1 MEGKSDY
8 DKKDVILNLVLF
20 VLSLTIILNLFN
32 YISST
37 IYEVSST
44 FAADILTTLIQIEAV
59 ILTII
64 ISLSIVVIQ
73 LTVTSYSS
81 RVTKIYCKDR
91 WYIFITIVYVSI
103 IIVTLTYLKTLDI
116 SNQNNNKIIVAYVFG
131 MIYLLII
138 PFYIYRLYKILQ
150 PSQIIENISKII
162 ILKNIINKNSDFV
175 NNKTKK
181 KGILSRLSNYFNKIS
196 KKEKKKEILSSNSNG
211 VLLMIDFLRG
221 SFLKYDYESIREG
234 LEKMEKKLNI
244 IIEKADKKELSEAV
258 EKIFDGLKSFCKFSL
273 IQGDDEI
280 ILKALDVFKTITN
293 CVINKKNDDIGVS
306 TIITLRSITD
316 FAIKKRNEE
325 AINYISIYLKN
336 FANISIEKNLNNTL
350 IEILSIFEDIW
361 KKTRKKRLKVF
372 KDLPITS
379 IDHICNVGI
388 NAIEFQKKEF
398 LKIVDSY
405 LKRIGLISIENNYKK
420 DFDKIISS
428 YELILDTAIW
438 RDNK

>member
-1 MEGKSDY
+1 
-8 DKKDVILNLVLF
+8 
-20 VLSLTIILNLFN
+20 
-32 YISST
+32 
-37 IYEVSST
+37 
-44 FAADILTTLIQIEAV
+44 
-59 ILTII
+59 
-64 ISLSIVVIQ
+64 
-73 LTVTSYSS
+73 
-81 RVTKIYCKDR
+81 
-91 WYIFITIVYVSI
+91 
-103 IIVTLTYLKTLDI
+103 
-116 SNQNNNKIIVAYVFG
+116 
-131 MIYLLII
+131 
-138 PFYIYRLYKILQ
+138 
-150 PSQIIENISKII
+150 
-162 ILKNIINKNSDFV
+162 
-175 NNKTKK
+175 
-181 KGILSRLSNYFNKIS
+181 
-196 KKEKKKEILSSNSNG
+196 
-211 VLLMIDFLRG
+211 
-221 SFLKYDYESIREG
+221 
-234 LEKMEKKLNI
+234 MEKKLNT

-273 IQGDDEI
+273 IQGDNEI

-336 FANISIEKNLNNTL
+336 FTNISIEKNLNNTL
-350 IEILSIFEDIW
+350 NEILSTFEDIW